1 MYVYPHP
8 RETDGQSGL
17 LTARGLADELGQA
30 LEEAM
35 AGTSSTG
42 PWPVVYAGQ
51 GHARCGA
58 TGGVARCTRRGT
70 LSEMMAMP
78 MAVWMVGLV
87 DACLNRT
94 LCGIQGEV
102 AAPSSALLR
111 WISEGRGSGADHAP
125 HSSHSRHGR

>member
-35 AGTSSTG
+35 AGTIS

-58 TGGVARCTRRGT
+58 TRGVARCTRRGR
-70 LSEMMAMP
+70 LSEWMAMP

-87 DACLNRT
+87 DAFLDRP

-102 AAPSSALLR
+102 AAPSGALPR
-111 WISEGRGSGADHAP
+111 
-125 HSSHSRHGR
+125 